1 MNKNILLTMVTFLL
15 LILLIT
21 PVSAAQ
27 DLYKIAVLPFDDGSI
42 DEVWWGDYDVGSG
55 VSDELV
61 TALLNLTPQK
71 FRVME
76 REQIQR
82 VLEEQEFGASGLVD
96 ASSAAKIG
104 KILGVQFL
112 LIGKVTEFTNKTTG
126 GALSLGGKGLG
137 LKTTTSRVVIDARLV
152 DTNSAEI
159 LAAVKGEGEKK
170 QANISVE
177 YDWNSLD
184 LSSDEFRATNLGKAL
199 REAVD
204 KVVKELEKKVT
215 AFTPAKPKGLTAL
228 VAYADASRI
237 IINIGSNDGV
247 KEGMS
252 FEVHKLL
259 QVIKDPTTGEIIDS
273 ITEPVAEI
281 KVTQV
286 KDKSATCSIVK
297 KFRSGLDISAG
308 DQVVQK

>member
-1 MNKNILLTMVTFLL
+1 MKKNTYLFTIVFLL
-15 LILLIT
+15 LILIST
-21 PVSAAQ
+21 PASAQ
-27 DLYKIAVLPFDDGSI
+27 ELYKIAVLPFDDGSI
-42 DEVWWGDYDVGSG
+42 DENWWGDYDVGSG

-82 VLEEQEFGASGLVD
+82 VLDEQEFGASGLVE
-96 ASSAAKIG
+96 ASTAAKIG
-104 KILGVQFL
+104 EILGVQFL
-112 LIGKVTEFTNKTTG
+112 LIGKVTEFSNKTTG

-137 LKTTTSRVVIDARLV
+137 LKNTTSRVVIDARLV

-170 QANISVE
+170 QANISIE

-184 LSSDEFRATNLGKAL
+184 LSSEEFRATNLGKAL

-204 KVVKELEKKVT
+204 KVVKELSKKAT
-215 AFTPAKPKGLTAL
+215 AFEPAPLERLTAL
-228 VAYADASRI
+228 VAYADKNTV
-237 IINIGSNDGV
+237 IINIGSLDGV
-247 KEGMS
+247 KEGMN

-259 QVIKDPTTGEIIDS
+259 QVIKDPVTGEVIDS
-273 ITEPVAEI
+273 ITEPVALI

-297 KFRSGLDISAG
+297 KLSSGLDIAPM
-308 DQVVQK
+308 DQVIQK